1 MDENTKSN
9 QYKEAYQDL
18 REKFKRED
26 RTTRIY
32 IRATPSEKQFI
43 RRQAANMSMPLSE
56 FCLSSIL
63 KISGMIQ
70 DGIDELDA
78 K

>member
-1 MDENTKSN
+1 MEENTKSN
-9 QYKEAYQDL
+9 QHEDIYQNMKDQL
-18 REKFKRED
+18 KRED

-43 RRQAANMSMPLSE
+43 RRQAANMAMPLSE

-63 KISGMIQ
+63 KISTMIQ
-70 DGIDELDA
+70 ESIDELDA